1 MGILQRTMVIF
12 RRSNLD
18 KIELWLK
25 KKSISRRKQFKKR
38 YQEVG
43 LSWRTHQMQGRK
55 GRYAI
60 FPGREAL
67 DDPILEG
74 KLALWSTLTHL
85 PLALR

>member
-1 MGILQRTMVIF
+1 MGI
-12 RRSNLD
+12 
-18 KIELWLK
+18 
-25 KKSISRRKQFKKR
+25 
-38 YQEVG
+38 
-43 LSWRTHQMQGRK
+43 QMQGRK